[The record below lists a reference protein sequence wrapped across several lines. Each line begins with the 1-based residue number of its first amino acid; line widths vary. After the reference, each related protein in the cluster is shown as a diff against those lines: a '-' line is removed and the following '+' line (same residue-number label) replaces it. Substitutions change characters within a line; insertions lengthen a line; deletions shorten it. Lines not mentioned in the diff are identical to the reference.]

1 MDWCWGPVDSCS
13 LRGLVLGS
21 CGFVKENQ
29 EHGRA
34 EGEALGEVCVCLSR
48 SFALS
53 RSLSVSLS
61 VSLSLSL
68 SRLHVT
74 YYGLEFTSGG
84 LDVTL
89 LKLQEQGTWLRGMR
103 TGRRS
108 HAPAGACWA
117 TRHRGHL
124 AFLL

>member
-53 RSLSVSLS
+53 RSVSVSLP
-61 VSLSLSL
+61 LSL

-74 YYGLEFTSGG
+74 YYGLEFTCGG